1 MQTAMRIFANTPIW
15 VFALLAFLTWQG
27 GQALRSNTRPIWR
40 VLIVPAVFF
49 LMGLSRLALGG
60 KEASL
65 VLIWVAAAVVFV
77 TVALI
82 RGAGAISI
90 DEDGIVVRAGSV
102 VPLVRNLTV
111 FLLQYA
117 VAVVA
122 AMKLDSLAGVAIA
135 GQAVSGA
142 CSGYFLGWGIALIMA
157 WREKSAGFEADRPIS
172 L

>member
-1 MQTAMRIFANTPIW
+1 MQTAMQILVNTPIW
-15 VFALLAFLTWQG
+15 VFALLAFLAWQG
-27 GQALRSNTRPIWR
+27 GQALRPTTRPIWR
-40 VLIVPAVFF
+40 VLIVPAVFL
-49 LMGLSRLALGG
+49 LMGLSRLVLGG
-60 KEASL
+60 KAASL
-65 VLIWVAAAVVFV
+65 VLIWFAAAAVFL

-82 RGAGAISI
+82 RGAGAIDV
-90 DEDGIVVRAGSV
+90 DEQGNVVRPGSV

-122 AMKLDSLAGVAIA
+122 AMKLDAFAGVAIA

-142 CSGYFLGWGIALIMA
+142 CSGYFLGWGIALVRA
-157 WREKSAGFEADRPIS
+157 WRAKSAGLATDRPIS